1 MASALLYCDTCG
13 AANPS
18 QAASCFFC
26 GTAMSTPVPFVMP
39 PAVQMV
45 YGYLLKQRYRILD
58 LIGKGGFG
66 VVYQAADILFG
77 NRLVA
82 IKEMS
87 QSGLNPQELLAATV
101 SFQREAHMLVDLSHP
116 NLPRI
121 YDQFAEG
128 RRWYL
133 VMEFI
138 EGQTLEERLTM
149 TSQRLPLEQVLHIGI
164 ELCTVLSYLHT
175 RQPPIIF
182 RDLKPS
188 NIMLT
193 SDEHLYLIDF
203 GIARHFKPG
212 QSKDTVAFGTLG
224 YAAPEQFG
232 KAQTTPRTD
241 IYSLGAILHQLIT
254 GNDPSVTP
262 FRFAPFYTSGP
273 SMLAG
278 LESLIMKMVEID
290 ESKRPDSST
299 IVKQELQRIVAL
311 HAAKKTQSSQPLVG
325 SRQLGLTLYT
335 YRGHTDRVN
344 AIVWS
349 PDGTCIASGSGDKT
363 VQVWNT
369 LTGDQIFTYCGHSD
383 VVNSVAWSPDGTRI
397 ASASSDSTVQVWDAT
412 TGQNVLTYNRHAK
425 GVYAVAWSP
434 DGKRIASGGDD
445 NKVRIWE
452 AITGEPVYTYR
463 NHSGWVHTVAWS
475 PDGAHIASGSD
486 DNKVQVKDAT
496 TKFSLSIK
504 GAYRGH
510 SNWVRALAWSPDG
523 LHIASGSEDNTVQ
536 IWNVNTKS
544 AIFTYSEHV
553 NGVHAIAWSPS
564 GKYIASGSGSS
575 VNYGADNSVRM
586 WDSAT
591 GRTLYV
597 YRGHQGPVL
606 ALAWAA
612 KSPSSFAGQGSR
624 IASGSKDGTVQIWQ
638 AI

>member
-1 MASALLYCDTCG
+1 MTSSLLYCNTCG

-18 QAASCFFC
+18 QATSCFFC
-26 GTAMSTPVPFVMP
+26 GTAMHALGPLIIPST
-39 PAVQMV
+39 VQIIP
-45 YGYLLKQRYRILD
+45 GYLLKQRYRILD
-58 LIGKGGFG
+58 LVGKGGFG
-66 VVYQAADILFG
+66 VVYKAADILFG

-82 IKEMS
+82 VKEMS

-101 SFQREAHMLVDLSHP
+101 SFQREAHMLVDLSHS

-133 VMEFI
+133 VMDFI
-138 EGQTLEERLTM
+138 EGQTLEELLNITN
-149 TSQRLPLEQVLHIGI
+149 QPLPLEQVLYIGI
-164 ELCTVLSYLHT
+164 ELSTVLNYLHT
-175 RQPPIIF
+175 RYPPIIF

-193 SDEHLYLIDF
+193 PGEHLYLIDF

-212 QSKDTVAFGTLG
+212 QTKDTIAFGTLG

-232 KAQTTPRTD
+232 KAQTTPRAD

-262 FRFAPFYTSGP
+262 FRFASLYTSSP
-273 SMLAG
+273 SILAR
-278 LESLIMKMVEID
+278 LEPIIMQMVEID
-290 ESKRPDSST
+290 ESKRPDST
-299 IVKQELQRIVAL
+299 AIVKQELQRIVAL
-311 HAAKKTQSSQPLVG
+311 HAAKKTKPPQPLVG
-325 SRQLGLTLYT
+325 GRQLGLTLYT

-344 AIVWS
+344 AIAWS
-349 PDGTCIASGSGDKT
+349 PDGTYVASGSGDKT

-369 LTGDQIFTYCGHSD
+369 FTGDQVYTYCGHSD
-383 VVNSVAWSPDGTRI
+383 TVNSVAWSPDGTRI

-412 TGQNVLTYNRHAK
+412 TGQNVLTYNGHTNW
-425 GVYAVAWSP
+425 VYAVAWSP

-452 AITGEPVYTYR
+452 AVTGKAICTYR
-463 NHSGWVHTVAWS
+463 NHSGWVHALAWS
-475 PDGAHIASGSD
+475 PDGTRIASGSD

-496 TKFSLSIK
+496 TKFSFSIK

-510 SNWVRALAWSPDG
+510 SHWVRALAWSPDG
-523 LHIASGSEDNTVQ
+523 LYIASGSEDNTVQ
-536 IWNVNTKS
+536 IWDVNTKS
-544 AIFTYSEHV
+544 AIFIYSEQV
-553 NGVHAIAWSPS
+553 NGVHAIAWSPD
-564 GKYIASGSGSS
+564 GKYVASGSGSS
-575 VNYGADNSVRM
+575 VNYGADNTVRI
-586 WDSAT
+586 WDSTT
-591 GRTLYV
+591 GHTLYV

-606 ALAWAA
+606 AVAWTS
-612 KSPSSFAGQGSR
+612 KSPLSFSGQGSR

-638 AI
+638 AM

>member
-1 MASALLYCDTCG
+1 
-13 AANPS
+13 
-18 QAASCFFC
+18 
-26 GTAMSTPVPFVMP
+26 MSTPVPFVMP

-133 VMEFI
+133 VMDFI

-188 NIMLT
+188 NIMMT

-232 KAQTTPRTD
+232 KAQTTPRAD

-273 SMLAG
+273 SILAG
-278 LESLIMKMVEID
+278 LEPMIMKMVEID

-311 HAAKKTQSSQPLVG
+311 HTAKKTQSPQPLVG
-325 SRQLGLTLYT
+325 GRRLGLTLYT
-335 YRGHTDRVN
+335 YRGHTERVN
-344 AIVWS
+344 TIAWS

-369 LTGDQIFTYCGHSD
+369 FTGDQIFTYCGHSD
-383 VVNSVAWSPDGTRI
+383 AVNSVAWSPDGTRI

-412 TGQNVLTYNRHAK
+412 TGQNVLTYNGHTK

-452 AITGEPVYTYR
+452 AITGEPIYTYR
-463 NHSGWVHTVAWS
+463 NHSGWVHAVAWS

-510 SNWVRALAWSPDG
+510 SHWVRALAWSPDG
-523 LHIASGSEDNTVQ
+523 LHIASGSEDNTV
-536 IWNVNTKS
+536 
-544 AIFTYSEHV
+544 
-553 NGVHAIAWSPS
+553 
-564 GKYIASGSGSS
+564 
-575 VNYGADNSVRM
+575 RM
-586 WDSAT
+586 WDSTT
-591 GRTLYV
+591 GQTLYV

>member
-1 MASALLYCDTCG
+1 
-13 AANPS
+13 
-18 QAASCFFC
+18 
-26 GTAMSTPVPFVMP
+26 MSTPVPFVMP

-510 SNWVRALAWSPDG
+510 SHWVRALAWSPDG

>member
-101 SFQREAHMLVDLSHP
+101 SFQREAHMLVDLSHS

-133 VMEFI
+133 VMDFI
-138 EGQTLEERLTM
+138 EGQTLEELLNITN
-149 TSQRLPLEQVLHIGI
+149 QPLPLEQVLYIGI
-164 ELCTVLSYLHT
+164 ELSTVLNYLHT
-175 RQPPIIF
+175 RYPPIIF

-193 SDEHLYLIDF
+193 PGEHLYLIDF

-212 QSKDTVAFGTLG
+212 QTKDTVAFGTLG

-262 FRFAPFYTSGP
+262 FRFASLYTSSP
-273 SMLAG
+273 SILAR
-278 LESLIMKMVEID
+278 LEPIIMQMVEID
-290 ESKRPDSST
+290 ESKRPDST
-299 IVKQELQRIVAL
+299 AIVKQELQRIVAL
-311 HAAKKTQSSQPLVG
+311 HAAKKTKPPQPLVG
-325 SRQLGLTLYT
+325 GRQLGLTLYT

-344 AIVWS
+344 AI
-349 PDGTCIASGSGDKT
+349 
-363 VQVWNT
+363 
-369 LTGDQIFTYCGHSD
+369 
-383 VVNSVAWSPDGTRI
+383 AWSPDGTY
-397 ASASSDSTVQVWDAT
+397 V
-412 TGQNVLTYNRHAK
+412 
-425 GVYAVAWSP
+425 
-434 DGKRIASGGDD
+434 
-445 NKVRIWE
+445 
-452 AITGEPVYTYR
+452 
-463 NHSGWVHTVAWS
+463 
-475 PDGAHIASGSD
+475 
-486 DNKVQVKDAT
+486 
-496 TKFSLSIK
+496 
-504 GAYRGH
+504 
-510 SNWVRALAWSPDG
+510 
-523 LHIASGSEDNTVQ
+523 ASGSEDNTVQ
-536 IWNVNTKS
+536 IWDVNTKS
-544 AIFTYSEHV
+544 AIFIYSEQV
-553 NGVHAIAWSPS
+553 NGVHAIAWSPD
-564 GKYIASGSGSS
+564 GKYVASGSGSS
-575 VNYGADNSVRM
+575 VNYGADNTVRI
-586 WDSAT
+586 WDSTT
-591 GRTLYV
+591 GHTLYV

-606 ALAWAA
+606 AVAWTS
-612 KSPSSFAGQGSR
+612 KSPLSFSGQGSR

-638 AI
+638 AM